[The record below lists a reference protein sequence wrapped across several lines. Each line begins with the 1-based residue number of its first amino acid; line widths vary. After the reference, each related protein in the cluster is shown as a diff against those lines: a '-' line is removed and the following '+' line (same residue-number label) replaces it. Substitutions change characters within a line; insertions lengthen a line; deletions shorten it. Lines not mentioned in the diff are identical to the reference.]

1 MTGVQTCA
9 LPILNIGASNEEVDS
24 TEDVKHLPED
34 SFLGRLNMYFKIY
47 LGDRDQLIIENP
59 PDSISEIRD
68 WLFMANDLR
77 DKTDILQIILDK
89 YGSDSSMYVA
99 YRDMLNMSSPYN
111 KLTKD
116 ERNILSWLKSLN
128 PTLPQERE
136 VINKLWESIKK
147 NVPFVKEIKLDTLS
161 KRDLLVLS
169 SLVIMETI
177 EETNKFNVLS
187 KLLERGIPQYKR
199 ISDPR
204 SYKLKKSFTDFIQKF
219 KEFGF
224 SGNEEEIALFYKTH
238 QALSRLDQR
247 GLSSEVFI
255 DSKGIRVYDPK
266 GTLISRKKIGKETVE
281 PYDPME
287 DKSLTWEQIRDST
300 YEVDYT
306 FGSEIW
312 SDIQATF
319 RLVTFGAK
327 RSEIALKKG
336 KQTPSQKARKK
347 AYGEIRFIL
356 PGTSE
361 PALILPPVKDPDS
374 FAKVVQEVARSITKV
389 ESSLVFD
396 QAMEILH
403 KENVEEKK
411 ESKK

>member
-1 MTGVQTCA
+1 
-9 LPILNIGASNEEVDS
+9 
-24 TEDVKHLPED
+24 
-34 SFLGRLNMYFKIY
+34 
-47 LGDRDQLIIENP
+47 
-59 PDSISEIRD
+59 
-68 WLFMANDLR
+68 
-77 DKTDILQIILDK
+77 
-89 YGSDSSMYVA
+89 MYVA

-136 VINKLWESIKK
+136 VINKLWESIKQ

-199 ISDPR
+199 ITDPR

-219 KEFGF
+219 KEYGF
-224 SGNEEEIALFYKTH
+224 SGNDEEIGLFYKTY

-247 GLSSEVFI
+247 GLSSELFI

-266 GTLISRKKIGKETVE
+266 GTLISRKKIGKETIE

-327 RSEIALKKG
+327 RSELALKKG

-411 ESKK
+411 SQKQ